1 MTNKSLVLFL
11 FMLLIHFAGL
21 ANPTDS
27 LRIELRGGRKFI
39 IHRVM
44 KGETLAGIA
53 TRYGVDEVDITSNN
67 ALITAGVFS
76 GQIIKVPVNEA
87 KYGMIEVPPIVPLT
101 DSRMPLAKTLPPPI
115 LSKANAADLAANGVE
130 EPDTAETELKLLT
143 PDSKKEWVQA
153 PVPVIEKP
161 KDTVI
166 VKPAEVPVLA
176 EPIPEKKFQIYVVAS
191 PQTVNH
197 LANSFG
203 VDVYEIIALNNLKNY
218 RLKSGQKLK
227 IPITEG
233 TPIAKVEIPKPVEE
247 PLAPIVKKDPPR
259 MVLRTAPAPAI
270 VKIDTAKVIPEP
282 VKVIPEPVKVV
293 PEPVVIA
300 KAETPKPVVQEPK
313 PKPVER
319 AMPKTVI
326 IREPNLPVKKVIPV
340 EEPDETTEV
349 FTNDSIIRSGL
360 LTELSDAEIDRL
372 DSAYTQPFGIT
383 YRVNDYNIQ
392 DYYYD
397 MEAMK
402 AANRNSIDVATIDQ
416 RNGFG
421 DKNYFHLVKPGETIK
436 SIAKKYKISV
446 SDIANWNG
454 IYQYKVSVGQEL
466 IVNSARARMTP
477 LEMAM
482 GSDTKKGEGIVI
494 KEENH
499 IGIAFY
505 NPKTQFKGV
514 YSNLVPK
521 GKLVYILNRDNFEQ
535 YYGRVVGP
543 LPKNVPVNTII
554 QIDNEIAKRLLIK
567 NPTNNIEIWFG
578 LIDSE

>member
-39 IHRVM
+39 IHRVI

-53 TRYGVDEVDITSNN
+53 TQYGVDEADITNNN
-67 ALITAGVFS
+67 ALITSGVYS
-76 GQIIKVPVNEA
+76 GQIIKVPINEA
-87 KYGMIEVPPIVPLT
+87 RYGIIEVPPIVPLT

-130 EPDTAETELKLLT
+130 EPDTAETELKIET
-143 PDSKKEWVQA
+143 PDSKKEIVQA
-153 PVPVIEKP
+153 PLPVSEKP
-161 KDTVI
+161 KDTII
-166 VKPAEVPVLA
+166 VKPAEVAVVPDV
-176 EPIPEKKFQIYVVAS
+176 IPEKKFQIYVVAS

-218 RLKSGQKLK
+218 RLKSGQKIK
-227 IPITEG
+227 IPVTDG
-233 TPIAKVEIPKPVEE
+233 APIAKVEIPKPVE
-247 PLAPIVKKDPPR
+247 PPPVPVVKTEPPR
-259 MVLRTAPAPAI
+259 MALRTAPAPPI
-270 VKIDTAKVIPEP
+270 VKADTIKVEPEP
-282 VKVIPEPVKVV
+282 KKVV

-300 KAETPKPVVQEPK
+300 KVEPPKPVVQEPK
-313 PKPVER
+313 PVVK
-319 AMPKTVI
+319 AQPKTII
-326 IREPNLPVKKVIPV
+326 IREPNPPVKKVIPV
-340 EEPDETTEV
+340 EEPVEIAEV
-349 FTNDSIIRSGL
+349 FTNDSIIKSGL
-360 LTELSDAEIDRL
+360 LTELSDAELDRL
-372 DSAYTQPFGIT
+372 DSAYIQPFGNT

-397 MEAMK
+397 LEAMK
-402 AANRNSIDVATIDQ
+402 AANRNSIDVATINQ

-454 IYQYKVSVGQEL
+454 LYQYKVTVGSDL
-466 IVNSARARMTP
+466 IVNSARAKMTP

-482 GSDTKKGEGIVI
+482 GSDIKPKTGIVI

-499 IGIAFY
+499 VGIAFY
-505 NPKTQFKGV
+505 NPKANFKGV
-514 YSNLVPK
+514 YSDLVPR

-543 LPKNVPVNTII
+543 LPKKVPNNTII

>member
-11 FMLLIHFAGL
+11 FMLLIHFTGL

-27 LRIELRGGRKFI
+27 LRTELRGGRKFI
-39 IHRVM
+39 IHRVI
-44 KGETLAGIA
+44 KGETLAEIA
-53 TRYGVDEVDITSNN
+53 TRYGVDEADITNNN
-67 ALITAGVFS
+67 ALITAGVFT

-87 KYGMIEVPPIVPLT
+87 KYGIIEVPPIAPLT

-115 LSKANAADLAANGVE
+115 LSKANAADLAANGIE
-130 EPDTAETELKLLT
+130 EPDTAETELKLVT
-143 PDSKKEWVQA
+143 PDSKKEVVQA

-166 VKPAEVPVLA
+166 VKPAEVPVIA
-176 EPIPEKKFQIYVVAS
+176 EPVPEKKFQIYVVAS

-218 RLKSGQKLK
+218 RLKSGQKIK
-227 IPITEG
+227 IPVSDG
-233 TPIAKVEIPKPVEE
+233 APIAKVEIPKPVET
-247 PLAPIVKKDPPR
+247 PPAPVVKTEAPK
-259 MVLRTAPAPAI
+259 MALRTAPAPPL
-270 VKIDTAKVIPEP
+270 VKVDTS
-282 VKVIPEPVKVV
+282 KVIPEPVKVV

-300 KAETPKPVVQEPK
+300 KAETPKPVVK
-313 PKPVER
+313 

-326 IREPNLPVKKVIPV
+326 IREPNPPVKKVIPV
-340 EEPDETTEV
+340 EEPVETEEV

-360 LTELSDAEIDRL
+360 LTDLSDAELDRL
-372 DSAYTQPFGIT
+372 DSAYIQPFGNT

-466 IVNSARARMTP
+466 IVNSARAKMSP

-482 GSDTKKGEGIVI
+482 GSDIKKVEGVVI

-543 LPKNVPVNTII
+543 LPKNVPINTII